1 MINIIFIS
9 SIFLLIVLYILKVK
23 QVSNLKNQLQNYKK
37 ILDEIDLP
45 IFIKDKNKKF
55 ETSNKAF
62 NIAFKDCK
70 AKVIKELDFY
80 TKTTIDECELTYD
93 NGIVKPSMIYY
104 SNFLDGGVGVIAD
117 ISNIQKNKQHLLKK
131 YETIKYALEGSLE
144 GYWEW
149 EIKSNKIKLSKRA
162 KEILGYNQNE
172 KEPQNMTEWMNIVE
186 SYDIARV
193 NEALATHINGNSEFI
208 NVEHRLKISNEP
220 KWINIRGKGLYGK
233 SNQITKVYGT
243 IRDITIQKEE
253 LRKLKIEKEL
263 YTAFIDNLPAIFYL
277 KDKSGK
283 YIYANNFYQK
293 LIGFQSYKNKTD
305 EEIFPKQISEKLKES
320 DREAFYEGIYKH
332 IDLYSD
338 DKNQIRKFKTYKLPV
353 DKEKEKLLFGFG
365 VELTNH
371 SQ

>member
-1 MINIIFIS
+1 MTNIIFIA
-9 SIFLLIVLYILKVK
+9 SIFLLILLYILKVK
-23 QVSNLKNQLQNYKK
+23 QVNNLKNQLQNYKK
-37 ILDEIDLP
+37 ILNEIDLP

-62 NIAFKDCK
+62 DIAFKDCK

-93 NGIVKPSMIYY
+93 NGIVKASMIYY
-104 SNFLDGGVGVIAD
+104 SNFLDGGVGVIVD

-186 SYDIARV
+186 SYDIAKV
-193 NEALATHINGNSEFI
+193 NEALANHINGNSEFI
-208 NVEHRLKISNEP
+208 NVEHRLKTSAKT

-233 SNQITKVYGT
+233 GNQITKVYGT
-243 IRDITIQKEE
+243 LRDITEQKKE
-253 LRKLKIEKEL
+253 LAKLKIEKEL
-263 YTAFIDNLPAIFYL
+263 YTTFIDNLPAIFYL
-277 KDKSGK
+277 KDKAGR

-293 LIGFQSYKNKTD
+293 IMGFQSYKNKTD
-305 EEIFPKQISEKLKES
+305 DEIFSIRVAQKLKES
-320 DREAFYEGIYKH
+320 DREAFYEGIYRH
-332 IDLYSD
+332 IDIYED
-338 DKNQIRKFKTYKLPV
+338 DKKNIRKFNTYKLPI